1 MINATFEENDPALFN
16 VRFLCETFKF
26 LYNKM
31 TNYATSGIFG
41 QLSYWAVSSVKSES
55 LKQIQI
61 INISP

>member
-1 MINATFEENDPALFN
+1 MTATYYDDGKDVESDATFEENDPALFN

-41 QLSYWAVSSVKSES
+41 QLSY
-55 LKQIQI
+55 
-61 INISP
+61 